1 MTNVTAVTTQQLKAE
16 MALRLKCIK
25 KGCTAEQVNLWSL
38 DEVYCFLE
46 NYIGRNNEQA

>member
-1 MTNVTAVTTQQLKAE
+1 MNNTAITAQQLQAE
-16 MALRLKCIK
+16 MALRFKCIQ

-38 DEVYCFLE
+38 DDVYCFLE